1 MTTLTLHG
9 VELTAS
15 IAANALFLA
24 DVEPLALSDDDA
36 LSAIDRALTARD
48 DDLTRCVAEVCGE
61 IGDHPECAGPRW
73 SRCVVRAFRLIG
85 TEV

>member
-1 MTTLTLHG
+1 MSTLTLHG
-9 VELTAS
+9 VVLTAT

-24 DVEPLALSDDDA
+24 DAGDLALSDDVA
-36 LSAIDRALTARD
+36 LTLIDRALTARD
-48 DDLTRCVAEVCGE
+48 DDPDRMVAEVCGE

-85 TEV
+85 TEA

>member
-1 MTTLTLHG
+1 MTILTLHG
-9 VELTAS
+9 IEITAS

-24 DVEPLALSDDDA
+24 DVGDLALSDDDA
-36 LSAIDRALTARD
+36 LTAIDRALAARH
-48 DDLTRCVAEVCGE
+48 DDLTACVAEVCGE

-85 TEV
+85 MEA